1 METYGEALKIAV
13 NHIDVDVNLGVECWE
28 NFAGTLY
35 ILSKLVIHVYCSI
48 SFGQFLFFFFFVLL
62 SGKMSGTQ
70 GLQKTKIQV
79 STTP

>member
-1 METYGEALKIAV
+1 MKRYGEALKIVV
-13 NHIDVDVNLGVECWE
+13 NYIDVDVNLEVKRWE
-28 NFAGTLY
+28 NLASTLY

-48 SFGQFLFFFFFVLL
+48 SFGQFLFFFVLL